1 MKFTVDSHGPLRMT
15 PDLSSSATI
24 GPKVL
29 LDYFTRNMYD
39 IDCVHSFSVDYS
51 LFPFWK
57 IPEISST
64 GWNLLFY
71 TVTNIF
77 YSLFSIMN
85 TSSTAYRR
93 SMKHEILS
101 FVITPVH
108 VFCALTRLFPAKIR
122 KVLFTFTHP
131 QRKKRRLIPL
141 RQLPQNSFQE
151 HAASVEDV

>member
-15 PDLSSSATI
+15 PDLSFSATI

-93 SMKHEILS
+93 SMRHEILS
-101 FVITPVH
+101 FFYYSCTCFLCPDKIISCQNKKSFIYFYSPSEKK
-108 VFCALTRLFPAKIR
+108 AKAY
-122 KVLFTFTHP
+122 
-131 QRKKRRLIPL
+131 
-141 RQLPQNSFQE
+141 SSSS
-151 HAASVEDV
+151 ASPK